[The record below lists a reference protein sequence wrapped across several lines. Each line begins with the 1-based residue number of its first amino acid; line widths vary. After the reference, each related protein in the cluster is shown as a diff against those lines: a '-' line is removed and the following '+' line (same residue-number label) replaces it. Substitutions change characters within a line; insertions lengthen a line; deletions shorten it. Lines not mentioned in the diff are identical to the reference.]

1 MKFLWPVILLII
13 GVGAGVGAGL
23 MTAKPPPEMAKT
35 APCGDGSAVAHVPA
49 STTSPDPTDADLA
62 SREFVKLNNQFVV
75 PVVENE
81 TVASLVVISL
91 SLEIEGGQRETVFA
105 REPKLRDAFLQV
117 MFDHANLGGFSGAF
131 TDTQT
136 LDRLRRALFDVALH
150 ILGPMVTEVL
160 IQDIARQDV

>member
-1 MKFLWPVILLII
+1 MMPRAVTEAVEI
-13 GVGAGVGAGL
+13 
-23 MTAKPPPEMAKT
+23 
-35 APCGDGSAVAHVPA
+35 APCGDGVAVAHSQASALPA
-49 STTSPDPTDADLA
+49 APSEEQMA

-75 PVVENE
+75 PVVADE
-81 TVASLVVISL
+81 TVVSLVVISL

-117 MFDHANLGGFSGAF
+117 MFDHANLGGFNGAF

-136 LDRLRRALFDVALH
+136 LDRLRRALHDVAIN